1 MSLLT
6 YRLLKAKVLNRPSKV
21 NKSPYLLDIELE
33 NNPGISVVAHN
44 ASLSCGGYVKADAEV
59 YVYENKGSDTISK
72 YTVFLVKDSRYKG
85 TLDKCETFVCTQSIL
100 ANKIGKI
107 LLENYFKFESLKAEY
122 KLEKNKILP
131 EPKGVSE
138 GFPENKILPDET
150 CRFDFYGINPNTKK
164 ETLIEIK
171 SVPLADYVD
180 CINKEY
186 KKKMESLPRD
196 ESGKISSPF
205 QAIFPYGEKRKL
217 ELVSERALKHTN
229 SLKILSQEPYNY
241 DCIMLY
247 IVLRPDVSCLKISEL
262 DVEYRSAVLEAM
274 KYYNF
279 YAYSL
284 DFKLKKEVP
293 YKGNLSE
300 ESLSEDSKD
309 SFYTCNIELHR
320 QLAII

>member
-72 YTVFLVKDSRYKG
+72 YTVFLVKDPVG
-85 TLDKCETFVCTQSIL
+85 TIVCTQSIL

-122 KLEKNKILP
+122 KLEK
-131 EPKGVSE
+131 
-138 GFPENKILPDET
+138 NKILPDET

-180 CINKEY
+180 CVNKEY
-186 KKKMESLPRD
+186 KKKMESLIANFGFD
-196 ESGKISSPF
+196 ESGKINSPF

-247 IVLRPDVSCLKISEL
+247 IVLRDDVSVLKISEL
-262 DVEYRSAVLEAM
+262 DIEYRTAVLEAM

-284 DFKLKKEVP
+284 SFKLKKDFP

-300 ESLSEDSKD
+300 ESLSED